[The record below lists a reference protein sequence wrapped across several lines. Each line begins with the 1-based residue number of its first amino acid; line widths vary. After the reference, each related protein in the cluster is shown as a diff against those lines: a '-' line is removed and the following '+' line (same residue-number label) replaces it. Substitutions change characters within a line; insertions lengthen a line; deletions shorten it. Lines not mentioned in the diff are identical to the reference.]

1 MRLCIFTSL
10 DGERIAINP
19 EKVILIRKYENHT
32 EIFAESDVIVNVQ
45 ESVQTAM
52 DKVIGGKHE

>member
-10 DGERIAINP
+10 DGEKIAINP
-19 EKVILIRKYENHT
+19 EKVILIRKYEKHT
-32 EIFAESDVIVNVQ
+32 EIFAESDVTVNVQ
-45 ESVQTAM
+45 ESVQTAI